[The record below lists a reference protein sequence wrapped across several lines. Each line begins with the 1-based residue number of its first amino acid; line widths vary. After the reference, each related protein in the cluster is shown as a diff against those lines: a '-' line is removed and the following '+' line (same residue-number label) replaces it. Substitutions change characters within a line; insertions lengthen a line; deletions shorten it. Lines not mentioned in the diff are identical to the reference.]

1 MFGGVELLEKSELN
15 VDGLLG
21 GQVMNDL
28 CKGNVELIIIEGQP
42 MTRSLQGLTVKVSRY
57 YMAMQ
62 QVQ

>member
-28 CKGNVELIIIEGQP
+28 CKGNVELIIIEG
-42 MTRSLQGLTVKVSRY
+42 
-57 YMAMQ
+57 
-62 QVQ
+62 